1 MRSYRRVISIL
12 LIATA
17 CFLCSAKNFVI
28 IIDAGHGGKDPGAI
42 GPNGTQEKVVTLA
55 VAKKLGKLI
64 SDDKSV
70 TVVYTRPSDTHVSL
84 AARANIANKR
94 NGDLFISIH
103 TNSSLTNPE
112 TCRGTEAFVMGSA
125 KSDNNY
131 EVVERE
137 NRDLISGAAYKN
149 FDPNSTEAGLI
160 YQNRQELYLE
170 RSYKFAKAV
179 QKNMVATGRYDR
191 GVKQA
196 NFYVLWSVNMPSI
209 LVELDFIC
217 NPTQEE
223 FLGSDEGQDD
233 CAEAIYEAFLSYR
246 HSQYGTPKEETKPS
260 KDDSGE
266 KKKKEKK
273 KKKSEPS
280 DNKDK
285 NDDNNA
291 EVVDNVKPST
301 DTTDKQNKEDQIQSA
316 VNDNGS
322 YHIQILAADTKIPG
336 KSWQFKGLSPVHFYF
351 ENGIYKYYYGESTTK
366 ADIERLLGEVKKK
379 FPKAFIIRLLNGKR
393 VEYFN

>member
-1 MRSYRRVISIL
+1 MS
-12 LIATA
+12 
-17 CFLCSAKNFVI
+17 
-28 IIDAGHGGKDPGAI
+28 
-42 GPNGTQEKVVTLA
+42 GPFA
-55 VAKKLGKLI
+55 
-64 SDDKSV
+64 
-70 TVVYTRPSDTHVSL
+70 
-84 AARANIANKR
+84 
-94 NGDLFISIH
+94 
-103 TNSSLTNPE
+103 
-112 TCRGTEAFVMGSA
+112 GSA
-125 KSDNNY
+125 A
-131 EVVERE
+131 VER
-137 NRDLISGAAYKN
+137 SV
-149 FDPNSTEAGLI
+149 GL
-160 YQNRQELYLE
+160 Y
-170 RSYKFAKAV
+170 A
-179 QKNMVATGRYDR
+179 
-191 GVKQA
+191 
-196 NFYVLWSVNMPSI
+196 
-209 LVELDFIC
+209 VELDFIC

-246 HSQYGTPKEETKPS
+246 HSQYGTPNEETKPS

-273 KKKSEPS
+273 KKESKPS

-291 EVVDNVKPST
+291 EVVDNVKPSA

-322 YHIQILAADTKIPG
+322 YHIQILAADTTIPG